1 MLLYILLSVLV
12 SEFYT
17 CLFYDVSC
25 GSIIGTLVFF
35 CLLLASVILV
45 FITLYYINRKY
56 QLE

>member
-35 CLLLASVILV
+35 CLLGNRLIL
-45 FITLYYINRKY
+45 
-56 QLE
+56 